1 MNDVPMK
8 PGIKPATGPRR
19 RLQTEMVRGGL
30 TRSAFDETS
39 EAIYMTSGYVYD
51 SAEEAEAAF
60 KDNSLRF
67 LYSRYANPTVAMF
80 EERLRLIEGAEACY
94 ATASGMSAVFAAILC
109 QVKAGDRVVASRALF
124 GSCQY
129 IITELLP
136 RYGIEIELVDGT
148 DAAAWRAALATPTV
162 CVFIETPSNP
172 TLEIIDIAA
181 VAELAHAAGARLIV
195 DNVFATPLLQ
205 HPLEFGADVVVYS
218 ATKHIDG
225 QGRTLG
231 GAVLGSQEF
240 VDDHLRNFL
249 RHTGPSLS
257 PFNAWVLVKA
267 LETLDL
273 RVQRHCDNALALAR
287 SLEGLVGGA
296 LGVTRVL
303 YPTLDSHPQAALA
316 RRQMSGGS
324 SIVAFEVT
332 GGKERAFRLLDALE
346 LVDIANNLGDAKSLI
361 THPASGL
368 TLDPGVRQVEV
379 RGHAWAGDDSV
390 AALDLSIDFG
400 ASWIPAE
407 LQPPYN
413 TYAWQ
418 RFSKTVTLPSHGYY
432 EVWARATDSKGRI
445 QPFAIAW
452 NPKGYLNNAC
462 HRIAVQVA

>member
-1 MNDVPMK
+1 
-8 PGIKPATGPRR
+8 
-19 RLQTEMVRGGL
+19 MVRGGL
-30 TRSAFDETS
+30 TRSGFDETS
-39 EAIYMTSGYVYD
+39 EALFLTSGYIYP
-51 SAEEAEAAF
+51 SAKDAEAAF
-60 KDNSLRF
+60 KGDLNRYQ
-67 LYSRYANPTVAMF
+67 YSRYANPTVAMF

-94 ATASGMSAVFAAILC
+94 ATASGMAAVFAAIMC
-109 QVKAGDRVVASRALF
+109 QVRAGDRVVASRALF

-231 GAVLGSQEF
+231 GAVLGSQQF

-257 PFNAWVLVKA
+257 PFNAWVLVKG

-273 RVQRHCDNALALAR
+273 RVQRHSENALHLAR
-287 SLEGLVGGA
+287 YLEGLIGGA
-296 LGVTRVL
+296 IGVTRVF
-303 YPTLDSHPQAALA
+303 YPGLDSHPQAALA
-316 RRQMSGGS
+316 RRQMLGGS

-361 THPASGL
+361 THPA
-368 TLDPGVRQVEV
+368 TTTHQR
-379 RGHAWAGDDSV
+379 
-390 AALDLSIDFG
+390 
-400 ASWIPAE
+400 IPAPDRAE
-407 LQPPYN
+407 LGI
-413 TYAWQ
+413 TEG
-418 RFSKTVTLPSHGYY
+418 LL
-432 EVWARATDSKGRI
+432 RI
-445 QPFAIAW
+445 SVGLEDVEDVKEDLAQALEA
-452 NPKGYLNNAC
+452 
-462 HRIAVQVA
+462 

>member
-1 MNDVPMK
+1 MPHDQTPHDK
-8 PGIKPATGPRR
+8 PSHKETVMITRWRP
-19 RLQTEMVRGGL
+19 QTELVRGGIA
-30 TRSAFDETS
+30 RSGFDETS
-39 EAIYMTSGYVYD
+39 EALFLTSGYIYP

-60 KDNSLRF
+60 KGDLKRYQ
-67 LYSRYANPTVAMF
+67 YSRYANPTVAMF

-109 QVKAGDRVVASRALF
+109 QIKAGDRVVASRALF

-136 RYGIEIELVDGT
+136 RYGIEIALVDGT
-148 DAAAWRAALATPTV
+148 DAAAWEAALAAPTA

-205 HPLEFGADVVVYS
+205 RPLEFGADVVVYS

-231 GAVLGSQEF
+231 GAILGSKKF
-240 VDDHLRNFL
+240 FDDHLQNFL

-267 LETLDL
+267 LETLEL
-273 RVQRHCDNALALAR
+273 RVQRHCDNALDLAR
-287 SLEGLVGGA
+287 SLEDLAGGA
-296 LGVTRVL
+296 HGVTRVL

-332 GGKERAFRLLDALE
+332 GGKERAFRLLNALE

-361 THPASGL
+361 THPA
-368 TLDPGVRQVEV
+368 TTTHQR
-379 RGHAWAGDDSV
+379 
-390 AALDLSIDFG
+390 
-400 ASWIPAE
+400 IPAPERAE
-407 LQPPYN
+407 LGI
-413 TYAWQ
+413 TEG
-418 RFSKTVTLPSHGYY
+418 LL
-432 EVWARATDSKGRI
+432 RI
-445 QPFAIAW
+445 SVGLEDVEDVKEDLAQALKA
-452 NPKGYLNNAC
+452 
-462 HRIAVQVA
+462 

>member
-1 MNDVPMK
+1 MPHDRSPRDPSTVK
-8 PGIKPATGPRR
+8 PRR
-19 RLQTEMVRGGL
+19 RPQTELVRGGL
-30 TRSAFDETS
+30 TRSGFDETS
-39 EAIYMTSGYVYD
+39 EGLFLTSGYVYP
-51 SAEEAEAAF
+51 SAEDAEAAF
-60 KDNSLRF
+60 KGDLKRYQ
-67 LYSRYANPTVAMF
+67 YSRYANPTVAMF

-94 ATASGMSAVFAAILC
+94 ATASGMAAVFAAILC
-109 QVKAGDRVVASRALF
+109 QVKAGDRVIASRALF

-136 RYGIEIELVDGT
+136 RYGIEVALVDGT
-148 DAAAWRAALATPTV
+148 DPKAWEAALAVPTA

-205 HPLEFGADVVVYS
+205 HPLELGADVVVYS

-231 GAVLGSQEF
+231 GAVLGSQKF

-267 LETLDL
+267 LETLEL

-287 SLEGLVGGA
+287 YLEGLIGGA
-296 LGVTRVL
+296 PGVTRVL
-303 YPTLDSHPQAALA
+303 YPALDSHPQAALA

-332 GGKERAFRLLDALE
+332 GGKARAFRLLNALE

-361 THPASGL
+361 THPA
-368 TLDPGVRQVEV
+368 TTTHQR
-379 RGHAWAGDDSV
+379 
-390 AALDLSIDFG
+390 
-400 ASWIPAE
+400 IPAPERAE
-407 LQPPYN
+407 LGI
-413 TYAWQ
+413 TEG
-418 RFSKTVTLPSHGYY
+418 LL
-432 EVWARATDSKGRI
+432 RI
-445 QPFAIAW
+445 SVGLEDVEDVKEDLAQALKA
-452 NPKGYLNNAC
+452 
-462 HRIAVQVA
+462 